1 MHVSD
6 FLLDTLYLLGEKE
19 TLILIDR
26 CVWNVHSNVTNF
38 NLNQYLLF
46 SINEMQLQRVCYAI
60 VKLNLEGPA
69 NVKV

>member
-46 SINEMQLQRVCYAI
+46 SINEMQLQRVRYAI